1 MKQNKIAGLLLIA
14 LGSLYLVMQILQ
26 EMGIV
31 LFHYGDLWPL
41 IVIGIGLLFEI
52 GYLQSRRAPGLL
64 IPGGIILTIGSLHLF
79 EVLTNW
85 HFAEYTWPIYVLAV
99 GVGFFQYWLITKER
113 WALVVT
119 YIFSIITGFLIFI
132 VLSMIFENIIS
143 MQMFFSILLIII
155 GGIFL
160 FGNKRHNS

>member
-1 MKQNKIAGLLLIA
+1 MKQNKVAGLLLIA
-14 LGSLYLVMQILQ
+14 LGSLYLVIQILK
-26 EMGIV
+26 EMNIV

-41 IVIGIGLLFEI
+41 IVIGAGLLFEI

-64 IPGGIILTIGSLHLF
+64 IPGGIITTIGALHLF

-99 GVGFFQYWLITKER
+99 GVGFFQYWLFTKER
-113 WALVVT
+113 WALVMT
-119 YIFSIITGFLIFI
+119 YIFTAITAFLIFI

-143 MQMFFSILLIII
+143 IQMFFSLILIVVGGLLI
-155 GGIFL
+155 L
-160 FGNKRHNS
+160 GNKKRTE